1 MKWYYRTIG
10 HQTHVKVFINGA
22 KAGDL
27 CFRNEEFEQIKT
39 VYSSIDNAV
48 PILFIE
54 EDPGNPIE
62 AKPANP
68 QDLNVREH
76 MQKIAHMVDEQLPA
90 KWGFFVMAFPFG
102 GVKDGRLNYVS
113 NGKIEELRLLMQEF
127 IDKNCGFKHHGS
139 PPVEDAARALQYLR
153 VFFGGMKTW
162 NPIGKARAKKCFMEI
177 TGWQEERVEK
187 AFEGLW

>member
-1 MKWYYRTIG
+1 MKWYFKIIG
-10 HQTHVKVFINGA
+10 HHTHVKVFINGA

-27 CFRNEEFEQIKT
+27 CFRNEEFDSLNRRLMGDIE
-39 VYSSIDNAV
+39 
-48 PILFIE
+48 FIE

-62 AKPANP
+62 AKPANV

-76 MQKIAHMVDEQLPA
+76 MQKIAHMVDDQLPA

-139 PPVEDAARALQYLR
+139 PPVEDATRALQYLR